1 MAVSVAWL
9 ERRQM
14 RSLCIAAIM
23 ATPAA
28 ANPFIAEGRK
38 PDQLIPEIVAAC
50 ADNGDAVIDTN
61 SYMVACEAFAKQTPG
76 NAFVGSL
83 LYGARNAQMKMTYR
97 WTVVPHDA
105 GSKVR
110 LQVMF
115 EADQGR
121 GSFHREDRSANWAI
135 DFKRTVA
142 KLNLIT
148 EGDYMSKVAAERSA
162 GAFAPA
168 PQTPA
173 PPEPRL
179 PSDGPQP
186 KP

>member
-1 MAVSVAWL
+1 
-9 ERRQM
+9 M
-14 RSLCIAAIM
+14 RSLVIAALF
-23 ATPAA
+23 ATPVA
-28 ANPFIAEGRK
+28 ANPFIAESRK
-38 PDQLIPEIVAAC
+38 PDQLIPEIVSAC
-50 ADNGDAVIDTN
+50 VDNGDAVIDTN
-61 SYMVACEAFAKQTPG
+61 PYMVACEAFAKQTPG
-76 NAFVGSL
+76 NAFLGSL

-97 WTVVPHDA
+97 WMVLPHEA

-121 GSFHREDRSANWAI
+121 GSFHREDRSANSAT
-135 DFKRTVA
+135 DFKRTVG

-162 GAFAPA
+162 GASTPV

-173 PPEPRL
+173 SPEPLL
-179 PSDGPQP
+179 PSDKLAP

>member
-1 MAVSVAWL
+1 
-9 ERRQM
+9 M
-14 RSLCIAAIM
+14 RSLVIAVMVAM
-23 ATPAA
+23 PAS

-38 PDQLIPEIVAAC
+38 PDQLIPEIVAVC
-50 ADNGDAVIDTN
+50 ADNGDAVIDAN
-61 SYMVACEAFAKQTPG
+61 PYMVACEAIAKQTPG
-76 NAFVGSL
+76 NAFLGSL

-97 WTVVPHDA
+97 WTILPHEA

-121 GSFHREDRSANWAI
+121 GSFHREDRSANWAA

-173 PPEPRL
+173 PPEPLL
-179 PSDGPQP
+179 PSDKLLP